1 MQGAK
6 IGGTSVGQ
14 TWPTSKGEESESPLS
29 RASGTSVALGIVAAA
44 SLIATESLGVYLLE
58 QMDAGNVFGV
68 IFLLGALAVS
78 IVWGFRLGVATSLA
92 SAVAYVY
99 FHRLVTGG
107 SFLPAQARDAVAVLI
122 FLFVALLATALA
134 GLARSHAVEAD
145 QRRREAEASRD
156 QLGVLAEQQAAL
168 RRVATLVARGVT
180 PTDVFSSVAMEL
192 ARFLGVSTSAL
203 LRYQADGASLLLAA
217 HDEAGLID
225 MPIGERFS
233 LEDQNLAATVLRTGR
248 AARIDYQNAAGSTAA
263 RMRTLGIRSGVGA
276 PVVVQG
282 RMWGAALV
290 GSSRPEPLPSN
301 TEARVTEFADMVA
314 TAIADAENRAEL
326 TASRARIVAAADA
339 ARRGFERDLHDGAQ
353 QQLIALG
360 LLLRS
365 AAASLPSDPQ
375 SAKEQIVRVVD
386 DLAGLS
392 ADLREISHGI
402 HPAIL
407 SNGGLGPA
415 LKTLARRSTI
425 PVELDL
431 GVNRRFPDAAEV
443 AAYYVVAEA
452 LTNAAKH
459 AHASQVNVNTET
471 DGANLRLEVRDDG
484 IGGADTGKGSGLTG
498 LMDRVEALGGHMQI
512 SSQVG
517 NGTTISVEIPF
528 ELRMIE
534 PRLSETQQSDQPR

>member
-1 MQGAK
+1 
-6 IGGTSVGQ
+6 V
-14 TWPTSKGEESESPLS
+14 
-29 RASGTSVALGIVAAA
+29 VAAT
-44 SLIATESLGVYLLE
+44 LIAAESLVVYLLK
-58 QMDAGNVFGV
+58 QMAPGNIFGV
-68 IFLLGALAVS
+68 VFLLGVLVGAS
-78 IVWGFRLGVATSLA
+78 IWGFRLGGMTSLA
-92 SAVAYVY
+92 SAVVYVY
-99 FHRLVTGG
+99 FHHLVTRG
-107 SFLPAQARDAVAVLI
+107 SFLPAEARDAVAVLV
-122 FLFVALLATALA
+122 FLVVALFANTLA
-134 GLARSHAVEAD
+134 GLARSRAVEAN

-156 QLGVLAEQQAAL
+156 QLSVLAEQQAAL
-168 RRVATLVARGVT
+168 RRVATLVTRGVT

-192 ARFLGVSTSAL
+192 ARFLGVSISAL
-203 LRYQADGASLLLAA
+203 LRYQADGACLLLAA

-225 MPIGERFS
+225 MTVGERFS
-233 LEDQNLAATVLRTGR
+233 LEGQNLAAIVLRTGR
-248 AARIDYQNAAGSTAA
+248 AARIDYHHAAGSTAA
-263 RMRTLGIRSGVGA
+263 RMRKLGIRSGVGA
-276 PVVVQG
+276 PVVVAG
-282 RMWGAALV
+282 RVWGVAMV
-290 GSSRPEPLPSN
+290 GGSQPEPLPSD

-326 TASRARIVAAADA
+326 SACRSRIVAAADA

-353 QQLIALG
+353 QRLVALD

-375 SAKEQIVRVVD
+375 AAKEQIVRVVD

-431 GVNRRFPDAAEV
+431 GVNRRLPEAAEV

-459 AHASQVNVNTET
+459 AHASQVNVYTET
-471 DGANLRLEVRDDG
+471 DGVKLRLEVRDDG
-484 IGGADTGKGSGLTG
+484 IGGADTGKGSGLAG

-512 SSQVG
+512 SSQAG
-517 NGTTISVEIPF
+517 NGTAISVEIPC
-528 ELRMIE
+528 ELRMPE
-534 PRLSETQQSDQPR
+534 LGSSER

>member
-1 MQGAK
+1 
-6 IGGTSVGQ
+6 V
-14 TWPTSKGEESESPLS
+14 
-29 RASGTSVALGIVAAA
+29 VAA
-44 SLIATESLGVYLLE
+44 SLIAADSLVVDLLE
-58 QMDAGNVFGV
+58 QIAPGNVFGV
-68 IFLLGALAVS
+68 VFLLGVLVVAS
-78 IVWGFRLGVATSLA
+78 MWGFRLGAMTSLA
-92 SAVAYVY
+92 SAVVYVY
-99 FHRLVTGG
+99 FHHLVTRGG
-107 SFLPAQARDAVAVLI
+107 FLPAEARDAVAVLV
-122 FLFVALLATALA
+122 FLVVALFANTLA
-134 GLARSHAVEAD
+134 GLARSRAVEAN

-156 QLGVLAEQQAAL
+156 QLSVVADQQAAL
-168 RRVATLVARGVT
+168 RRVATLVTRGVT

-203 LRYQADGASLLLAA
+203 LRYQADGACLLAA

-225 MPIGERFS
+225 MPVGERFS
-233 LEDQNLAATVLRTGR
+233 LEGQNLAAIVLRTGR
-248 AARIDYQNAAGSTAA
+248 AARIDYHHAAGSTAA
-263 RMRTLGIRSGVGA
+263 RMRKLGIRSGVGA
-276 PVVVQG
+276 PVVVAG
-282 RMWGAALV
+282 RVWGVAMV
-290 GSSRPEPLPSN
+290 GRSQPEPLPSD

-353 QQLIALG
+353 QRLVALG

-375 SAKEQIVRVVD
+375 AAKGQIVRAVD

-392 ADLREISHGI
+392 VDLREISHGI

-407 SNGGLGPA
+407 SKGGLGPA
-415 LKTLARRSTI
+415 LKTLARRCTV

-431 GVNRRFPDAAEV
+431 GADRRFPDAAEV

-459 AHASQVNVNTET
+459 AHASQVNVHTKT
-471 DGANLRLEVRDDG
+471 DGATLRLEVRDDG

-498 LMDRVEALGGHMQI
+498 LMDRVEALGGRMQI
-512 SSQVG
+512 ASQAG
-517 NGTTISVEIPF
+517 NGTAISVEIPF
-528 ELRMIE
+528 ELRMTDCGS
-534 PRLSETQQSDQPR
+534 SER